1 MVFGSHLSGLSIVC
15 INYTIIYNDGSFVP
29 NNDGSFVPPSLTLL
43 SLSLSLSLSLAISQ
57 SLLDCQ

>member
-15 INYTIIYNDGSFVP
+15 INDTIIYNDGSFVP
-29 NNDGSFVPPSLTLL
+29 NNDGSFVPPSLT